1 MKSWSRRKIV
11 AGVAVLLILAGVSP
25 LAYLQWR
32 ERAHNLEPLAFPF
45 PLRRGVYT
53 SPYFQT
59 DLDENYQVDLY
70 FLPSDRSP
78 LDLDW
83 MIIDQSGKRITG
95 DSYKEEQ
102 RTGGNTVVL
111 DRNYRSTRG
120 LPQRIVVTI
129 RQDIQPV
136 NAMTTLHI
144 GLPEEILSS
153 GYAMYAAMLWA
164 AALAGGGLILLLVVA
179 FKRSVKQR
187 SH

>member
-1 MKSWSRRKIV
+1 MKSWPRRKIV
-11 AGVAVLLILAGVSP
+11 AGVAVLLIFAGVSP
-25 LAYLQWR
+25 LAYLQWW
-32 ERAHNLEPLAFPF
+32 ESAHNLEPLAFPL

-59 DLDENYQVDLY
+59 DLDEDYQIDLY
-70 FLPSDRSP
+70 FLPSDGSP

-102 RTGGNTVVL
+102 RIGNTVAL

-120 LPQRIVVTI
+120 LPQRIVVSI
-129 RQDIQPV
+129 HQDIQPV
-136 NAMTTLHI
+136 NATTTLHI
-144 GLPEEILSS
+144 HLPEEILSS
-153 GYAMYAAMLWA
+153 GYAMYAAELWA
-164 AALAGGGLILLLVVA
+164 AALAGGGSILLLVVA